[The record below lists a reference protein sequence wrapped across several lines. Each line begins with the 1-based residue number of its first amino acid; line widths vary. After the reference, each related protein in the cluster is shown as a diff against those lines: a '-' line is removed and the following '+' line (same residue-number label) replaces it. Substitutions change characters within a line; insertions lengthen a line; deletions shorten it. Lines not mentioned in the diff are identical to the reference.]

1 MREDVFHK
9 GLHLGRLLA
18 SAWTVKIKP
27 GERKRKFRQYALQ
40 LFGSNVG
47 ERKLLEGVRE
57 SDTFPRCLHCIQGV
71 TDRQAATHLI
81 VDATELGRM
90 SWDGVAFEVV
100 G

>member
-1 MREDVFHK
+1 
-9 GLHLGRLLA
+9 
-18 SAWTVKIKP
+18 
-27 GERKRKFRQYALQ
+27 
-40 LFGSNVG
+40 VG